1 MELRLDACDATRP
14 ADRVGRDRFA
24 RGCCDVADSTEWEAA
39 MGRRFGDPIVGVAK
53 RCHLPPPG
61 PSGYATTCA
70 TEGSTC
76 GFSGMRTVAFGARGP
91 VHLQVVYWRNCLY
104 QRRFRHRSPAGC
116 SEVVLVWC
124 LANNVAHW

>member
-53 RCHLPPPG
+53 WCHLPPAG
-61 PSGYATTCA
+61 APSGGWSQCA
-70 TEGSTC
+70 AETGVCAAVSGQPIAC
-76 GFSGMRTVAFGARGP
+76 GAYGAFTYRPQPGTRPARTRP
-91 VHLQVVYWRNCLY
+91 
-104 QRRFRHRSPAGC
+104 
-116 SEVVLVWC
+116 
-124 LANNVAHW
+124 